1 MCYIKSMKYYAFPNS
16 RAKSKRLLE
25 DAPGNIQLLAPGMKQ
40 QNLNEFHGIQYVMGK
55 HYLRKSSFLHHA
67 ADDPHAEDGK
77 FGKQIYPIFSQ
88 KM

>member
-1 MCYIKSMKYYAFPNS
+1 MYYYINSIKYYAFPKS

-40 QNLNEFHGIQYVMGK
+40 QKLNDFHGIQYVMGK

-77 FGKQIYPIFSQ
+77 FGKQI
-88 KM
+88 